1 MSRSLGGTSL
11 TRSPPIRISPSVTS
25 SRPAIMRKVVLLPQ
39 PDGPTSTMNSLS
51 AISRSMPRT
60 ASVRS
65 YFLTTLRS
73 ATLAI
78 LEVSLFSA
86 LCCARG
92 QAGDVVVHEKGVDH
106 QRRCRREQRRRHDH
120 APLIDVGLHQARDG
134 AGSQHELIRAVDEG
148 HGIDESG
155 PG

>member
-25 SRPAIMRKVVLLPQ
+25 SRPAIIRRVVLLPQ

-51 AISRSMPRT
+51 SMSRSIPRT

-65 YFLTTLRS
+65 YFLTTLRK

-78 LEVSLFSA
+78 PELSLDLA

-92 QAGDVVVHEKGVDH
+92 QAGDVVVHQERVDD
-106 QRRCRREQRRRHDH
+106 QGWCRRDERRGHDH
-120 APLIDVGLHQARDG
+120 TPLVDVGLHQTRDRSG
-134 AGSQHELIRAVDEG
+134 RQHE
-148 HGIDESG
+148 
-155 PG
+155 

>member
-1 MSRSLGGTSL
+1 MARCVGGRWL
-11 TRSPPIRISPSVTS
+11 RRSPPIRISPSVPS
-25 SRPAIMRKVVLLPQ
+25 SSPAIMRKVVLLPQ

-65 YFLTTLRS
+65 YFLTTLRR

-106 QRRCRREQRRRHDH
+106 QWRLRPHQPPPHDH
-120 APLIDVGLHQARDG
+120 AP
-134 AGSQHELIRAVDEG
+134 
-148 HGIDESG
+148 
-155 PG
+155 